1 MLSLG
6 RIAKGCAQSNKK
18 KKSSAYGGLSPAVG
32 RPDTLRL
39 KIKTPASII
48 CGFKEREEMSIFLLT
63 GFSFVINEIML
74 EKCVFGLPIWATL
87 EGLHVISTIKLR
99 PTYL

>member
-6 RIAKGCAQSNKK
+6 RIAKGCAQSNK

-48 CGFKEREEMSIFLLT
+48 CGFKEREEMSV
-63 GFSFVINEIML
+63 SF
-74 EKCVFGLPIWATL
+74 
-87 EGLHVISTIKLR
+87 
-99 PTYL
+99 